1 MELPVRGR
9 GRPRKFNRPA
19 RAVTVT
25 LPEDVIARL
34 QTATGDLGRSIVTLV
49 ERQPRAQGAARESA
63 SVSRYGSHGV
73 IVVPPFKVL
82 QRLPGV
88 ELVPIGDGRALISLT
103 PGLSVPQFE
112 LTLRDALDRARRGT
126 AEWQALHT
134 VAGLL
139 RESRL
144 SGALTVKPRTIMV
157 LETKRPRGR
166 RRE

>member
-1 MELPVRGR
+1 MELPARGR

-25 LPEDVIARL
+25 LPEDVIAQL
-34 QTATGDLGRSIVTLV
+34 QTTTGDLGRSIVSLV
-49 ERQPRAQGAARESA
+49 ERQPRAAAPAAGTTGVARF
-63 SVSRYGSHGV
+63 GSHGV

-88 ELVPIGDGRALISLT
+88 ELVPIGDGRSLISLAA
-103 PGLSVPQFE
+103 GLSVPQFE

-126 AEWQALHT
+126 AEWQALKT

-139 RESRL
+139 RESRQ
-144 SGALTVKPRTIMV
+144 SGALTVKERTIMV
-157 LETKRPRGR
+157 LESKRPRAR
-166 RRE
+166 RRQ